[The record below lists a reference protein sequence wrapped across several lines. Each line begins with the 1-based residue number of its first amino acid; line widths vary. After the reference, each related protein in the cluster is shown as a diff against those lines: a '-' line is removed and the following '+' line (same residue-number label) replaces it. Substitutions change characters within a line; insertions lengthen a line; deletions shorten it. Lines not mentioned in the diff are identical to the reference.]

1 MLDCLEK
8 WSSFLLKNKWIT
20 RSFITV
26 YKNGDSRIQ
35 FLSKAAGK

>member
-20 RSFITV
+20 RSFTV